1 MTTEPKRTVHQA
13 VLDVMA
19 AIGAVGKGSMQQ
31 GFAFRG
37 IDAVLNSVSPAMR
50 DHGLTVH
57 PAKVEHRRGDKAFS
71 GGNKGAQID
80 VIVDYVFTGPD
91 GSTFTAQVAAEA
103 TDVNDK
109 ATAKA
114 MSVALRTC
122 LIQTFAIPTEESGP
136 DWQSLFETAKSRGKD
151 ALVALRHQGKAAG
164 APEGM
169 FKAIEDAIAALP
181 IEGKVQ

>member
-1 MTTEPKRTVHQA
+1 MTEKRTAHQA

-19 AIGAVGKGSMQQ
+19 AVGAVGKGSTRQNFQ
-31 GFAFRG
+31 FRG

-50 DHGLTVH
+50 DHGLTVY
-57 PAKVEHRRGDKAFS
+57 PAKVEHRRGEKSFS
-71 GGNKGAQID
+71 GGNKGSQID
-80 VIVDYVFTGPD
+80 LIVDYVFTGPD
-91 GSTFTAQVAAEA
+91 GSTFTVQVAAEA
-103 TDVNDK
+103 TDTNDK

-136 DWQSLFETAKSRGKD
+136 DWGVAFNNAKARGRD
-151 ALVALRHQGKAAG
+151 ALIALRHQGRQAG

-169 FKAIEDAIAALP
+169 FGAIEEALAALP
-181 IEGKVQ
+181 LEGKVQ

>member
-1 MTTEPKRTVHQA
+1 MTEKRTVHQA

-19 AIGAVGKGSMQQ
+19 NVGAVGKGSMQQ

-37 IDAVLNSVSPAMR
+37 IDAVLNSVSPALR
-50 DHGLTVH
+50 ANSLTIH
-57 PAKVEHRRGDKAFS
+57 PAKVEHRRGVQQFS
-71 GGNKGAQID
+71 GGKTGSCID

-91 GSTFTAQVAAEA
+91 GSSFTTQVVAEA
-103 TDVNDK
+103 TDVGDK

-114 MSVALRTC
+114 MSVAYRTC
-122 LIQTFAIPTEESGP
+122 LIQTFAIPTEDSGP
-136 DWQSLFETAKSRGKD
+136 NWGELFESAKSRGKD

-169 FKAIEDAIAALP
+169 FKAIEDALAAIP
-181 IEGKVQ
+181 VEGKIQ

>member
-1 MTTEPKRTVHQA
+1 MTTPKTVHQA

-19 AIGAVGKGSMQQ
+19 QVGAVGKGSMQQ

-37 IDAVLNSVSPAMR
+37 IDAVLNSVSPAMQA
-50 DHGLTVH
+50 HGITVH
-57 PAKVEHRRGDKAFS
+57 PAKVDHRRGVQQFS
-71 GGNKGAQID
+71 GGKTGTQID
-80 VIVDYVFTGPD
+80 VTVDYVFTGPD
-91 GSTFTAQVAAEA
+91 GSTFTTQVAAEA
-103 TDVNDK
+103 NDVSDK

-136 DWQSLFETAKSRGKD
+136 DWNALFNNAKARGRD
-151 ALVALRHQGKAAG
+151 ALVALRHQGQAAG

-169 FKAIEDAIAALP
+169 FGAIEEALANLP

>member
-1 MTTEPKRTVHQA
+1 MTARTVHQA

-19 AIGAVGKGSMQQ
+19 AVGAVGKGSMQQ

-37 IDAVLNSVSPAMR
+37 IDAVLNSVAPAMR

-57 PAKVEHRRGDKAFS
+57 PAKVEHRRGDKQFS
-71 GGNKGAQID
+71 GGTKGAQID
-80 VIVDYVFTGPD
+80 LIVDYVFTGPD
-91 GSTFTAQVAAEA
+91 GSSFTAQVAAEA
-103 TDVNDK
+103 TDSNDK

-136 DWQSLFETAKSRGKD
+136 DWGALFNSAKERGRD
-151 ALVALRHQGKAAG
+151 ALVALRHQGQAAG
-164 APEGM
+164 APDGM
-169 FKAIEDAIAALP
+169 FQAIEKALAELP